1 MYTNR
6 ELGVKAAKGD
16 GKLKIHLNRIFVS
29 GFFECKKGLYVVTV
43 AVGQSNF
50 ANHCIVFDGWRNLI
64 IDPNYD
70 VPICFDVLYTDGKPD
85 AKKWNNMF
93 KVLDYKFFDK
103 MHQVYSIDSRFCV
116 QDSRLQTE
124 RTPEVKR
131 CKFFKKGACRNGDL
145 CTFGHSTMELVPRG
159 TPQQQQHFFF
169 NLAFDILERII
180 GVQMR

>member
-1 MYTNR
+1 MYTNK

-85 AKKWNNMF
+85 AKKWKNMF
-93 KVLDYKFFDK
+93 KVLDYKFFHR

>member
-1 MYTNR
+1 MYTNK

-43 AVGQSNF
+43 AVGQSHV
-50 ANHCIVFDGWRNLI
+50 ADHCIVFDSWRKLI
-64 IDPNYD
+64 IDPSYAS
-70 VPICFDVLYTDGKPD
+70 PISFEVLYTDGKPD
-85 AKKWNNMF
+85 AKKWKKMF

-103 MHQVYSIDSRFCV
+103 MHQLYSKDSRFCV

-131 CKFFKKGACRNGDL
+131 CKFFKKGAFMNGDI
-145 CTFGHSTMELVPRG
+145 CTFGHSTME
-159 TPQQQQHFFF
+159 
-169 NLAFDILERII
+169 
-180 GVQMR
+180 